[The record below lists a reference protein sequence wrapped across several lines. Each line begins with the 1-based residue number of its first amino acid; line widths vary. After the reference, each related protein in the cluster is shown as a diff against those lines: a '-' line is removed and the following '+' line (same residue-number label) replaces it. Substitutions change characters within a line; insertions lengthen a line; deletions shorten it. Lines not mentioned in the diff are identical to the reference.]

1 MNRSEDRA
9 SVHPDRVL
17 THQDSRGVVTLT
29 LNRPERNNAYDSG
42 LLEAAHAALNTLER
56 SLEQNPST
64 DKHEGPSRNVPE
76 RAEPRILVIQ
86 GAGRHFQAGADLAWL
101 HEVSRQSEQANLEAS
116 QATAGLMHRITA
128 LPIPVIALVQ
138 GGCFGG
144 GTGLIASC
152 DIVIASDEAQF
163 SIAESRWGMVAGII
177 IPQLNDAMSVRQVR
191 RYALTGERFGAEQAL
206 RIGLVHEVVA
216 ASDLA
221 AAGERVIDAILHNGP
236 QATAL
241 TKATALRSCWSMQT
255 AADQEQ
261 LVREHALKR
270 QSREAAE
277 GLASFREKREAA
289 WYPGQKTD

>member
-29 LNRPERNNAYDSG
+29 LNRPERNNAYDG
-42 LLEAAHAALNTLER
+42 ALLAAAHAALNRLEQ
-56 SLEQNPST
+56 SLEESPSHDT
-64 DKHEGPSRNVPE
+64 SEGPSRGTSE
-76 RAEPRILVIQ
+76 RAAPRILVIH
-86 GAGRHFQAGADLAWL
+86 GAGRHFQAGADLTWL
-101 HEVSRQSEQANLEAS
+101 HEVSQQSGQANLEAS

-152 DIVIASDEAQF
+152 DIVIASEEAQF

-216 ASDLA
+216 AGDLVA
-221 AAGERVIDAILHNGP
+221 TGERVIDAILHNGP

-241 TKATALRSCWSMQT
+241 TKATALRSCWSSLP

-261 LVREHALKR
+261 LISEHALKR
-270 QSREAAE
+270 QSSEAAE

-289 WYPGQKTD
+289 WYPGQTKD

>member
-1 MNRSEDRA
+1 M
-9 SVHPDRVL
+9 
-17 THQDSRGVVTLT
+17 
-29 LNRPERNNAYDSG
+29 Y
-42 LLEAAHAALNTLER
+42 
-56 SLEQNPST
+56 
-64 DKHEGPSRNVPE
+64 
-76 RAEPRILVIQ
+76 
-86 GAGRHFQAGADLAWL
+86 
-101 HEVSRQSEQANLEAS
+101 
-116 QATAGLMHRITA
+116 RITA

-152 DIVIASDEAQF
+152 DIVIASQEAQF

-191 RYALTGERFGAEQAL
+191 RYALTGERFSAEQAL
-206 RIGLVHEVVA
+206 RMGLVHEVVA
-216 ASDLA
+216 AAELP

-241 TKATALRSCWSMQT
+241 TKATALRSCWST
-255 AADQEQ
+255 LPAADQQQ
-261 LVREHALKR
+261 LIREHALKR
-270 QSREAAE
+270 QSSEAAE